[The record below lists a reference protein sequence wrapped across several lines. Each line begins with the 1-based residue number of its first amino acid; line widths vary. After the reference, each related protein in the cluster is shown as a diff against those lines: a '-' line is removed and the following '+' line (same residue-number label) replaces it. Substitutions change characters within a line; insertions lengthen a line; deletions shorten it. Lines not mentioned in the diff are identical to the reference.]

1 MAKSAKSVVFSGDFH
16 VGSAT
21 ALCSAE
27 PYVREIDSTI
37 KPNKIQ
43 QALREAYYDTI
54 DSITQTPE
62 LLVVNGEPID
72 GANKK
77 QLGNQSW
84 TTNQQDMSDDFI
96 KLMGDFPYKK
106 IMCGRGS
113 AYHSNVDGMNWE
125 EIIADKLNAE
135 KYKAYGGKGH
145 TDYFG
150 FFEMNGRTFNF
161 THHIGF
167 NKMPAYRT
175 TALAR
180 EIAGMHFEKDKLGEA
195 DVLVRSHIHYFVYV
209 RFVHS
214 HGFTTPA
221 WKYPDGHLFRGGL
234 AGTTPDIGA
243 VEVIVEPNGDLEVI
257 PHIAEIDLKP
267 QVRHF

>member
-1 MAKSAKSVVFSGDFH
+1 
-16 VGSAT
+16 
-21 ALCSAE
+21 
-27 PYVREIDSTI
+27 
-37 KPNKIQ
+37 
-43 QALREAYYDTI
+43 
-54 DSITQTPE
+54 
-62 LLVVNGEPID
+62 
-72 GANKK
+72 
-77 QLGNQSW
+77 
-84 TTNQQDMSDDFI
+84 
-96 KLMGDFPYKK
+96 
-106 IMCGRGS
+106 
-113 AYHSNVDGMNWE
+113 
-125 EIIADKLNAE
+125 
-135 KYKAYGGKGH
+135 
-145 TDYFG
+145 
-150 FFEMNGRTFNF
+150 
-161 THHIGF
+161 
-167 NKMPAYRT
+167 MPAYRT

-180 EIAGMHFEKDKLGEA
+180 EMAGMHFEKDKLGEA